1 MKNEENSNNNNK
13 YYFTFTFLHRKI
25 YCILIEN
32 IFWKNLIYIVTFA
45 LQFFRGQVIGNA
57 VKKH

>member
-1 MKNEENSNNNNK
+1 MKNEENSNSNSK

-32 IFWKNLIYIVTFA
+32 IFWKNLIYIVTFV
-45 LQFFRGQVIGNA
+45 LQFFREQVIGNA